1 MKSVLLYLSAFIP
14 MYALLILQILIDI
27 INGNLHFNV
36 LNSISLS
43 IFAVAI
49 ILGATGLA
57 LSLNKKPKKQTE
69 VLVVSSVNITDQHF
83 FSYISIFIL
92 FTLTFDISK
101 ISMFISTIVIL
112 CLIGVVYIRN
122 KIFYINPLLNIL
134 GYSFYEITYKT
145 KDNASPK
152 TAMVFYKGH
161 QNLNNKLVKVNLE
174 STNFCFIDVKTAKI
188 NKTN

>member
-1 MKSVLLYLSAFIP
+1 
-14 MYALLILQILIDI
+14 MYALLVLQILIDI

-36 LNSISLS
+36 LNSLSLS
-43 IFAVAI
+43 LFFIAI
-49 ILGATGLA
+49 VLGVVGLVIA
-57 LSLNKKPKKQTE
+57 LKQKPKKQTE

-101 ISMFISTIVIL
+101 ISMFVSTIIIL
-112 CLIGVVYIRN
+112 TLIGVVYIHN

-134 GYSFYEITYKT
+134 GYSFYEITYTT
-145 KDNASPK
+145 KESNSKK

-161 QNLNNKLVKVNLE
+161 QNLNNKIVKVNLE
-174 STNFCFIDVKTAKI
+174 STNFCFIDVKKQGI
-188 NKTN
+188 K

>member
-1 MKSVLLYLSAFIP
+1 

-36 LNSISLS
+36 LNTISLS
-43 IFAVAI
+43 LFAVAI
-49 ILGATGLA
+49 ILGATGLV

-101 ISMFISTIVIL
+101 ISMFVSTIVIL

-145 KDNASPK
+145 KENASPK

-174 STNFCFIDVKTAKI
+174 STNFCFIDVKKQGI
-188 NKTN
+188 K